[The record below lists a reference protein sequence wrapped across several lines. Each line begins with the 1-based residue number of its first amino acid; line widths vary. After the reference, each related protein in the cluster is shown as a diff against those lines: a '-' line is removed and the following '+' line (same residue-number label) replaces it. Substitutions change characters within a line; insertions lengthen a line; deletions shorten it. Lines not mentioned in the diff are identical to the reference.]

1 MNQDNIKRATKFFI
15 IICAIIAVIAV
26 LGFYIR
32 NIVIKEKL
40 KSMQA
45 DLLLVQAKVEILK
58 GKNSV
63 SKDENPLRG
72 MQLSKI
78 NSKIKISSIVSEYG
92 ITSEELE
99 KYYLLL
105 DSDMDVMELGSLKG
119 KYDGSYI
126 VNYDTYEV
134 VYTAGYTNR
143 KGLRCFK
150 VSEMDK
156 EPEVKNPAKTLE
168 ENTQTQEQTNETTET
183 PAENTNA
190 QTPATTQTPAETA
203 VPEATTVETQ
213 QTTEET
219 TVPEGQT
226 NQAEEQSYGLK
237 VKLNEIEER
246 IKNRNVE
253 NIENKENVENTE
265 NAE

>member
-63 SKDENPLRG
+63 AKDENPLRG

-78 NSKIKISSIVSEYG
+78 NSKIKISSIVAEYG

-105 DSDMDVMELGSLKG
+105 DSDLDVMELGSLKG

-143 KGLRCFK
+143 KGLKCFK

-168 ENTQTQEQTNETTET
+168 KNTQTTEQTTET
-183 PAENTNA
+183 PAENTNT
-190 QTPATTQTPAETA
+190 QTPEATQTPAEATTTETTTVEAQPTTGETA
-203 VPEATTVETQ
+203 VPEV
-213 QTTEET
+213 
-219 TVPEGQT
+219 QT

-237 VKLNEIEER
+237 VKLNEIEKR

>member
-168 ENTQTQEQTNETTET
+168 ENTQTPEQTTET
-183 PAENTNA
+183 PAENTNT
-190 QTPATTQTPAETA
+190 QTPEATQTPAETTTTETA
-203 VPEATTVETQ
+203 TVEAQ
-213 QTTEET
+213 PTTEET
-219 TVPEGQT
+219 AAPEGQT